1 MGRRV
6 RYSAR
11 RYLYFADI
19 LTMLKQTILTHR
31 RITVRKGKFIVI
43 EGISGSGQQVKAGI
57 VALHK
62 ALVELNYD
70 VVECANPDSGRAKEL
85 GIENVFNWPFGKD
98 TRADFFL
105 EGAVRSE
112 IFTNIVRPALDA
124 DKIVLCKQSSI
135 SSLANAWVNGYTKH
149 FDVLRHMEKI
159 SRGFLFD
166 DEIFPDLT
174 IFFDVPA
181 EEACER
187 IEDVLQI
194 HHEGGLEYYR
204 KMREFYLKEVHRWH
218 GVRID
223 ASNKRLNEQINA
235 EALALIKAIL

>member
-1 MGRRV
+1 M
-6 RYSAR
+6 
-11 RYLYFADI
+11 
-19 LTMLKQTILTHR
+19 
-31 RITVRKGKFIVI
+31 RKGKFIVV

-62 ALVELNYD
+62 ALVELGYN

-85 GIENVFNWPFGKD
+85 GIENVFNWPFGRD
-98 TRADFFL
+98 IRADFFL

-112 IFTNIVRPALDA
+112 IFTNIVRPALES

-135 SSLANAWVNGYTKH
+135 SSLANAWVNGYSRH

-166 DEIFPDLT
+166 DEIYPDLT
-174 IFFDVPA
+174 LFFDVPA

-187 IEDVLQI
+187 IEDILQI
-194 HHEGGLEYYR
+194 HHEGGLEYYQ
-204 KMREFYLKEVHRWH
+204 KMRAFYLKEICRWN
-218 GVRID
+218 GVKID
-223 ASNKRLNEQINA
+223 AAASRPEEEINA
-235 EALALIKAIL
+235 EVLSLVKNIL